1 MINRLKGL
9 VINTLGT
16 ILIVALTAGGIYW
29 IENNKLPKLA
39 TLVGGTE
46 QIKQYTTTL
55 AQNITKKKTPTPI
68 PTVTPEYTIILPSE
82 TPTPTIYMS
91 PTPSPTVTP
100 DPYKYRQYTTSLIF
114 YLPDLKIPFPKVIT
128 SIQDKDIIKMACDP
142 VFQGGFYGPYNDA
155 FYLDEY
161 EKNISYLFR
170 PSERYHLMKTALAA
184 TGEKIIHTAQFCRIE
199 GEENIVMYGVDGSKS
214 SNLLHVG
221 IIKDDVMSPLVTI
234 HNSTDDVY
242 FSCEDPLLLTKEK
255 VLYIAC
261 SKADGNV
268 VNGKT
273 TYLVYSVDL
282 KNISSKLEYECHYD
296 RADITCNP

>member
-155 FYLDEY
+155 FYLDE
-161 EKNISYLFR
+161 
-170 PSERYHLMKTALAA
+170 
-184 TGEKIIHTAQFCRIE
+184 
-199 GEENIVMYGVDGSKS
+199 
-214 SNLLHVG
+214 
-221 IIKDDVMSPLVTI
+221 
-234 HNSTDDVY
+234 
-242 FSCEDPLLLTKEK
+242 
-255 VLYIAC
+255 
-261 SKADGNV
+261 
-268 VNGKT
+268 
-273 TYLVYSVDL
+273 
-282 KNISSKLEYECHYD
+282 
-296 RADITCNP
+296 